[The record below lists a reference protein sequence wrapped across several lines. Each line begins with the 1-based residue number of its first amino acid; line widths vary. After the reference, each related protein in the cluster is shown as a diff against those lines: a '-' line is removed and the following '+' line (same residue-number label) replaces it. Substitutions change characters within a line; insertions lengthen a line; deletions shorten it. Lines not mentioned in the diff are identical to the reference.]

1 MFRLRRS
8 PIGTERQRVVID
20 TDPGNE
26 IDDQFAIVHALLA
39 ADVLDVEAL
48 YAAPFT
54 NDRATGPAEGVEQ
67 GYAEI
72 RRLLDLLGTAARGP
86 NPPLA
91 QVIPGSHRIG
101 EPHASEYRR
110 QIVELVRS
118 GGSARAAW
126 RV

>member
-48 YAAPFT
+48 HAAPFT
-54 NDRATGPAEGVEQ
+54 NEPDLSGDRPETLLRDQRQELQRSATRPLHAT
-67 GYAEI
+67 
-72 RRLLDLLGTAARGP
+72 L
-86 NPPLA
+86 PLA
-91 QVIPGSHRIG
+91 HQTCRHVEVAGEHR
-101 EPHASEYRR
+101 
-110 QIVELVRS
+110 L
-118 GGSARAAW
+118 ARILP
-126 RV
+126 